1 MRGERNGEQM
11 ETFWQ
16 DLRYAFR
23 MLRKNPGFTAVA
35 VITLGLGIGANTAIF
50 SVVNGVLLR
59 PLPYR
64 EPQNLVRV
72 YSEFPTMQLKKFWL
86 SPPEFLDIQ
95 KEAKSWE
102 AIGAW
107 APGGQNVGT
116 GSEPLRV
123 TSAAI
128 TRSLI
133 DALGVQPERGRN
145 FTPEEDRNG
154 GPNVAL
160 ISHGLWQK
168 AFGGQ
173 SDIIGKQIQV
183 NSQTTTVI
191 GVMPK
196 TFSFPP
202 GSNDQ
207 VDVLLPFQ
215 FDPANPG
222 NRGSHFLSVIG
233 RLKPGVNLDQA
244 RSEFASLMAGWSSE
258 KRAQHLLDPQ
268 RHPVLIFGLHEDV
281 IGSARAAVW
290 MLMGAVGFVLLI
302 ACVNVANL
310 LLARAEARHREF
322 AVRLAL
328 GAGMRRMVRQ
338 FLAEGFLLV
347 LFAATLGTPL
357 AFLGLKL
364 LLLFA
369 PDSVP
374 RTGDIRV
381 DLPVLGFTLA
391 LSVVAVF
398 IFALAPLAQIREH
411 NLADWIRGAG
421 QRAIG
426 VGGQTLRKTLV
437 VTEIALAVVLVIGS
451 GLMIRAFWKL
461 QQVSTGFEPA
471 GVLSFSVNLPAANY
485 KNPDRLRFANTLEQ
499 RLASLPGVTSASL
512 AGGLPPLRRI
522 NANDTEIEGY
532 QRTPDAPAQN
542 VDYWNVVGND
552 YFKTMKIRT
561 IEGRVFEPSDDNDS
575 AQRVVVVNQAL
586 AKRFWK
592 GSPIGRRLNPGFAD
606 PKVWSTIVGIV
617 EDTKNAGMD
626 KPAGP
631 ELYLQSHQIAQ
642 FGLSTNMNFVV
653 RSDGDPR
660 AMASSIRAAVREI
673 DPSLPVYGL
682 NPMSE
687 VVAKSMVQPRFL
699 SLLLATFSGI
709 ALFLAAIG
717 IYGVMAYSVAQ
728 RTQEI
733 GVRMALGAQRL
744 HVLRLVFSQGFV
756 LLIIGTVI
764 GLGGAFALTRLLRTL
779 LFQITPT
786 DPLTY
791 AGVVGLLIV
800 VAFLACYVPARRATK
815 VDPLVALRYE

>member
-1 MRGERNGEQM
+1 M
-11 ETFWQ
+11 EIFWQ
-16 DLRYAFR
+16 DLRYALR
-23 MLRKNPGFTAVA
+23 MLRKNWGFTAVA

-64 EPQNLVRV
+64 EPQRLVRV

-107 APGGQNVGT
+107 APGGQNIGT
-116 GSEPLRV
+116 GGEPLRV
-123 TSAAI
+123 TAAAI

-133 DALGVQPERGRN
+133 DTLGVQPERGRN
-145 FTPEEDRNG
+145 FSPEEDRNG

-160 ISHGLWQK
+160 ISHGLWQR
-168 AFGGQ
+168 AFGGEA
-173 SDIIGKQIQV
+173 DIIGKQIQV
-183 NSQTTTVI
+183 NSQSTTVI
-191 GVMPK
+191 GVMPQN
-196 TFSFPP
+196 FSFPP

-233 RLKPGVNLDQA
+233 RLKPGVNIDQA
-244 RSEFASLMAGWSSE
+244 RSEFNSLMAGWASE
-258 KRAQHLLDPQ
+258 KRDRHLLDPQ
-268 RHPVLIFGLHEDV
+268 RHPVLLFGLHEDV
-281 IGSARAAVW
+281 VGSARPAVL

-302 ACVNVANL
+302 TCVNVANL

-338 FLAEGFLLV
+338 FLAEGFVLV
-347 LFAATLGTPL
+347 LLAAALGTPL

-374 RTGDIRV
+374 RTADIRV

-391 LSVVAVF
+391 VSMVAVVL
-398 IFALAPLAQIREH
+398 FAVAPLIQIREQ
-411 NLADWIRGAG
+411 NLANWIRGAG
-421 QRAIG
+421 QRTIG
-426 VGGQTLRKTLV
+426 VGGQGVRKALV

-461 QQVSTGFEPA
+461 QQVNTGFDPN
-471 GVLSFSVNLPAANY
+471 GVLSFSVNLPGTAY
-485 KNPDRLRFANTLEQ
+485 KNPDRLRFASTLEQ
-499 RLASLPGVTSASL
+499 RLAGLPGVSSASL

-532 QRTPDAPAQN
+532 QMTPDAPAQN

-561 IEGRVFEPSDDNDS
+561 IEGRVFEPADDNDS

-592 GSPIGRRLNPGFAD
+592 GSPVGRRVNPGFAD
-606 PKVWSTIVGIV
+606 PKVWSTIIGVV
-617 EDTKNAGMD
+617 EDTKNSGMD
-626 KPAGP
+626 KPASP
-631 ELYLQSHQIAQ
+631 ELYLQAHQLAQ
-642 FGLSTNMNFVV
+642 FGLSTNMSFVV
-653 RSDGDPR
+653 RTDGDPR
-660 AMASSIRAAVREI
+660 ALGASIRAAVREI

-682 NPMSE
+682 SPMSE

-709 ALFLAAIG
+709 SLFLAAIG

-756 LLIIGTVI
+756 LLMIGMVI

-779 LFQITPT
+779 LFEITPT

-791 AGVVGLLIV
+791 SGVVALLVI